1 VPRLFCSALYAP
13 FDIALLK
20 VIAHNGFAISAAGTH
35 MSTPII
41 ERHRDAMQRTR
52 AALPAAHHLPGDFY
66 TSPEIQRLERDRIF
80 RREWL
85 CVGRVEEFPN
95 PGDYAALCIA
105 DEPVVLCRDRSGK
118 LRAFFNVCRHR
129 GTEVALGCGNST
141 RFTCPYHA
149 WTYDLDGRL
158 LGAPFTDDIENFDRA
173 LFGLKPVNLDS
184 WGGFVFINLDPAAR
198 PLADAL
204 GSFREIFAPY
214 RPEDC
219 RIAFKIHVEYDS
231 NWKAVAENFV
241 DVYHLAT
248 LHANSFGTNQPLE
261 SYRFTSYPWGYTG
274 RFRGLSPMTLDG
286 QPRFGCMP
294 WLSGDYLEY
303 GYSAHL
309 FPNMGFYA
317 RQDNI
322 HWVTQWRITVDRAAA
337 DIHIMFPAEF
347 HARPDFKEKLVDYEK
362 CFELAIEEDR
372 GMIGALQ
379 KGFKSQSFEPGP
391 MSRFEHAVRHLI
403 NYNLDKISA
412 P

>member
-1 VPRLFCSALYAP
+1 MPRLFCSALYAP

-204 GSFREIFAPY
+204 GVFA
-214 RPEDC
+214 RSS
-219 RIAFKIHVEYDS
+219 R
-231 NWKAVAENFV
+231 
-241 DVYHLAT
+241 
-248 LHANSFGTNQPLE
+248 
-261 SYRFTSYPWGYTG
+261 RTG
-274 RFRGLSPMTLDG
+274 RKTAVSPSRFMWSTTATGRPSQRISSTSIISRPFMRIRSAPISHLSPTGLRVIRG
-286 QPRFGCMP
+286 AIPAA
-294 WLSGDYLEY
+294 
-303 GYSAHL
+303 SA
-309 FPNMGFYA
+309 
-317 RQDNI
+317 
-322 HWVTQWRITVDRAAA
+322 V
-337 DIHIMFPAEF
+337 
-347 HARPDFKEKLVDYEK
+347 
-362 CFELAIEEDR
+362 
-372 GMIGALQ
+372 
-379 KGFKSQSFEPGP
+379 
-391 MSRFEHAVRHLI
+391 
-403 NYNLDKISA
+403 
-412 P
+412 